1 MIVRYIFPNK
11 KGKFLG
17 LRNEKLLKDKKKIF
31 YFRELIKKNNKVDI
45 SKHHGGRLATFA
57 IHNKSLKKAISY
69 ANYIEDKVTP
79 IIC

>member
-57 IHNKSLKKAISY
+57 IHNKSLKKQL
-69 ANYIEDKVTP
+69 VTQTTLR
-79 IIC
+79 IK